1 MKKARL
7 LVEYDFKFDL
17 IGVCCASKEYKLAY
31 HINQA
36 LQIRLLK
43 KDDINLSF
51 LTNSLSISNFLYETD
66 FCKVR
71 LLKNQAL
78 DVSKKFL
85 IPELHQFDY
94 LILLEDEVGIFNI
107 DNVILQ
113 LKGISEVTYV
123 MKVNPENLKSK
134 ENLIF

>member
-1 MKKARL
+1 MKKTKLKIA
-7 LVEYDFKFDL
+7 YDFKFDL
-17 IGVCCASKEYKLAY
+17 VGICCASKEYKLAY
-31 HINQA
+31 NINQV

-43 KDDINLSF
+43 KDDLNLNF
-51 LTNSLSISNFLYETD
+51 LTSPMSFSNFLYETD
-66 FCKVR
+66 FYKLR

-78 DVSKKFL
+78 DLNKKFL

-113 LKGISEVTYV
+113 LKRISEITYV
-123 MKVNPENLKSK
+123 IKINPEILKSK